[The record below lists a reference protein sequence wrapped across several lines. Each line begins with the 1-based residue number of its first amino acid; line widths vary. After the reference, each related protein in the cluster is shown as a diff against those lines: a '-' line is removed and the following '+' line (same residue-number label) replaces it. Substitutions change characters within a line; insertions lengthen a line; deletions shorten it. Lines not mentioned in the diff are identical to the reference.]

1 MRPPTAPRTVRRLNE
16 VESCS
21 FITDHGKEYVKA
33 ELGTEAPGFH

>member
-1 MRPPTAPRTVRRLNE
+1 